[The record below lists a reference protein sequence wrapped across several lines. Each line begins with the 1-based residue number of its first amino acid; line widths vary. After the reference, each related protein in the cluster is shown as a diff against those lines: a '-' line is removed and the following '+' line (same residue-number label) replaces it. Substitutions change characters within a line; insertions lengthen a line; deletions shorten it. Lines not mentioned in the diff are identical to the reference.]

1 MENSFIKIRGA
12 REHNLKNVNL
22 EIPRNKLVV
31 ITGISGS
38 GKSSLAFDTIYAEG
52 QRKYLESLSA
62 YARQFIGELRKP
74 DVEYIEGLSPSI
86 AITQHSGSKNPRST
100 VGTMTEVYDYLRLL
114 YARIGIPHCPNC
126 GKEIRS
132 QSLDQILERILSS
145 LNGKI
150 IQILAPIVREKKGE
164 YKNLFTELQRKGY
177 VKVIINGNIFD
188 LDEEIILKKTEKH
201 SISVIIDQLTV
212 EAEERSRI
220 ADSLEQALM
229 LASGITEIRV
239 SISPEKWETHIFSE
253 KFACPTCGISI
264 PEIEPRLFSFNSPFG
279 ACPECNGLGVIN
291 EVSPSLIIEDSSKS
305 ILDGAINIPG
315 FRSYTESYTLSIVER
330 VIERYGDSLN
340 KPFNDL
346 KDNTKNAILYGDRY
360 FEGLMN
366 IIKRRYLETDSE
378 MMREEYEKLM
388 TKKRCPL
395 CNGKR
400 LRKEALSITVNGEN
414 IAEVCELSLKNL
426 LDFFKSIKL
435 TENEKIIAD
444 RIIKE
449 ITLRLSFIID
459 VGLDYLSLSRDSAT
473 LAGGEAQRLRL
484 ASQVGSGLVGVLYVL
499 DEPSIGL
506 HPRDNEKL
514 LHTLFR
520 LRDLGNSVLVVEHD
534 EKTIRSADF
543 IIDIGP
549 GAGNEGGEIIVAGPL
564 EKVLTEKRSI
574 TGRFLTGKES
584 IPVPEKRRKG
594 NGKSL
599 KLIGVKEHNLKNI
612 SVVFPLG
619 RFICITGVSGSGK
632 STLINDVLYKALAS
646 ILYKAKETPGEYE
659 KITGV
664 ENINKVIIV
673 DQSPIGRTP
682 RSNPATYIGLWTEI
696 RKIFASLQESKIRG
710 YTISRFSFNVK
721 GGRCE
726 ACMGDGLKKV
736 EMQFLP
742 DVYIPCEVCE
752 GKRFNKETLEIR
764 YKGKNVYDILD
775 MTADDALE
783 LFSNYPAA
791 KRKLELLRDVGLGY
805 IKLGQSST
813 TLSGGEAQRIKLA
826 LELSKKS
833 EGKTLYIL
841 DEPTTGLHFADIKK
855 LLNVLNRLTDKG
867 NTVIVIEHNLDV
879 IKSSDYI
886 IDLGPGGGDFGGEVI
901 AEGTPEEVANNKKS
915 YTGMYL
921 NEILERERILV

>member
-239 SISPEKWETHIFSE
+239 SIGPEKWETHIFSE

-305 ILDGAINIPG
+305 ILDGAINIPS

-400 LRKEALSITVNGEN
+400 LRKEALSVTVNGKN

-564 EKVLTEKRSI
+564 EKVLTEERSI